1 MENKDD
7 METLVSVLG
16 KVEEMGYISQFR
28 VTADGLHSQL
38 SNMNYAPDEV
48 KVDHFYR
55 FEGESS
61 QDDEAILYA
70 ILTSSGEKG
79 TLTDGYGASGDP
91 AIETFMR
98 KVQGISK

>member
-7 METLVSVLG
+7 METLVSVL
-16 KVEEMGYISQFR
+16 KTVEQMGYVSQFR
-28 VTADGLHSQL
+28 VTENALHSQL
-38 SNMNYAPDEV
+38 TNANYSPEEV

-70 ILTSSGEKG
+70 IVTSSGEKG
-79 TLTDGYGASGDP
+79 TLTDAYGSSGDT
-91 AIETFMR
+91 AIAAFMR
-98 KVQGISK
+98 KVQEIRK

>member
-7 METLVSVLG
+7 METLVSVLR
-16 KVEEMGYISQFR
+16 KVEDMGYVAQFR
-28 VTADGLHSQL
+28 VTEEGLHSQL
-38 SNMNYAPDEV
+38 SRRDYGTSEV
-48 KVDHFYR
+48 TIDHFYR

-70 ILTSSGEKG
+70 ISTTSGEKG

-91 AIETFMR
+91 AVATFMR
-98 KVQGISK
+98 KVTDISK

>member
-7 METLVSVLG
+7 METLVSVLN
-16 KVEEMGYISQFR
+16 KIEAMGYLAQFR
-28 VTADGLHSQL
+28 VTDQGLHSQL
-38 SNMNYAPDEV
+38 SGYNYGPDEI

-70 ILTSSGEKG
+70 ITTTSGEKG
-79 TLTDGYGASGDP
+79 TLTDGYGTSGDP
-91 AIETFMR
+91 AITLFMG
-98 KVQGISK
+98 KVTDIHK